1 MYLTSVLIV
10 LDEYFQGIDCFHDAI
25 NRAGAKCEILVYN
38 NGCSDPSIVSSI
50 QEVSTYY
57 QSHNSMIEASYSEC
71 VNSLLCLAQGDYICI
86 MHSVGYLEDDWIVK
100 MKESQE
106 RIFKSGIVYVHE
118 VDQAEFSDY
127 ALNQKDEL
135 EPIQNNDNKVQ
146 NILFFKKQFL
156 SIVGGLHNNLC
167 SNSAIAHF
175 ARRFYFS
182 GFTNY
187 SIPGNTMI
195 RVHTYTDTVRS
206 SQAEYKSSIESLNRS
221 KEYFLPI
228 VVKSAKH
235 EALIEA
241 LSEFGESLFS
251 HKLGAV
257 VLTQHKINH
266 PDLIKLNEIATQ
278 IGSSIEILPAS
289 YYDNNVLK
297 NRILLVFR

>member
-10 LDEYFQGIDCFHDAI
+10 LDEYFQDIDCFYDAI

-38 NGCSDPSIVSSI
+38 NGCKDEMIISSI
-50 QEVSTYY
+50 QENATHY
-57 QSHNSMIEASYSEC
+57 QSHNSLIEASYSEC

-118 VDQAEFSDY
+118 VDQAVHMDY
-127 ALNQKDEL
+127 ALNLKDEL

-156 SIVGGLHNNLC
+156 SIVGGLHTNLC

-206 SQAEYKSSIESLNRS
+206 SQAEYKASLELLNRS
-221 KEYFLPI
+221 KDYFVPL
-228 VVKSAKH
+228 VTKQAKH

-241 LSEFGESLFS
+241 LNDFGESLFS

-257 VLTQHKINH
+257 VLTQHKMNQM
-266 PDLIKLNEIATQ
+266 DLIKLNHIASEL
-278 IGSSIEILPAS
+278 GSSIEILPAS
-289 YYDNNVLK
+289 YFDNNVLK